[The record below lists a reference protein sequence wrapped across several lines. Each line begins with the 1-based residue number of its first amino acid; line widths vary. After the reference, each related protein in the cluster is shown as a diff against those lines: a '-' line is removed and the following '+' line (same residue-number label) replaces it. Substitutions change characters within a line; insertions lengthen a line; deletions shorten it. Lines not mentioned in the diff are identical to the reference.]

1 MVIEYITICFFS
13 LLGSGLTFFSGFGLG
28 TILVPVFAL
37 FFPLEIAIS
46 LTAIVH
52 FLNNLFKLFLVGRN
66 ASRSVVIRFGIPAIL
81 FAFLGA
87 YLLTVISGVQP
98 LISYSFLSKTADVTW
113 VKLIIG
119 LLLAFFA
126 LVDLIPSLS
135 KVNFSQKYIPLGGA
149 LSGFFGGLSGNQGA
163 LRSAFLIRANL
174 SKEQFI
180 ATGVIIAVLIDLSR
194 LTIYAADL
202 SKQYDKLDY
211 LLLTLAVLSAF
222 LGAYAGNKL
231 LKKVTIRFLQ
241 SFVAVMLLVFSV
253 LLMAGIF

>member
-66 ASRSVVIRFGIPAIL
+66 ASRSVVIRFGVPAIL

-98 LISYSFLSKTADVTW
+98 LISYSFLNKTADVTW

-135 KVNFSQKYIPLGGA
+135 KVNFSQKYMPLGGA

-202 SKQYDKLDY
+202 SKQYHKLDY
-211 LLLTLAVLSAF
+211 LLLTLTVLSAF
-222 LGAYAGNKL
+222 LGAYVGNKL
-231 LKKVTIRFLQ
+231 LKKITIRFLQ
-241 SFVAVMLLVFSV
+241 SFVAIMLLVFSM
-253 LLMAGIF
+253 LLMTGIF

>member
-28 TILVPVFAL
+28 TILVPVFAI

-66 ASRSVVIRFGIPAIL
+66 ANKSVVIRFGIPAIL

-98 LISYSFLSKTADVTW
+98 LFSYSFLTKTADVTW

-126 LVDLIPSLS
+126 LVDLMPSLS
-135 KVNFSQKYIPLGGA
+135 KINFSQKYIPLGGV

-231 LKKVTIRFLQ
+231 LKKVTIGFLQ
-241 SFVAVMLLVFSV
+241 TFVAIMLLVFSM
-253 LLMAGIF
+253 LLMTGIL

>member
-66 ASRSVVIRFGIPAIL
+66 ASRSVVIRFGVPAIL

-98 LISYSFLSKTADVTW
+98 LISYSFLSKTADITW

-135 KVNFSQKYIPLGGA
+135 KVNFSQKYMPLGGA

-241 SFVAVMLLVFSV
+241 SFVAIMLLVFSM
-253 LLMAGIF
+253 LLMTGIL

>member
-1 MVIEYITICFFS
+1 MIIEYITICFFS

-52 FLNNLFKLFLVGRN
+52 FLNNLFKLFLVGKN
-66 ASRSVVIRFGIPAIL
+66 ASKSVVIRFGLPAIL

-87 YLLTVISGVQP
+87 YLLTVISDVQP
-98 LISYSFLSKTADVTW
+98 LISYSFLSKKADVTW

-119 LLLAFFA
+119 SLLAFFA

-135 KVNFSQKYIPLGGA
+135 KVNFSQKYMPLGGA

-202 SKQYDKLDY
+202 SKQFDKLDY

-231 LKKVTIRFLQ
+231 LKKVTIGFLQ
-241 SFVAVMLLVFSV
+241 NFVAIMLLVFSM
-253 LLMAGIF
+253 LLITGIL

>member
-135 KVNFSQKYIPLGGA
+135 KVNFSQKYMPLGGA

-241 SFVAVMLLVFSV
+241 SFVAIMLLVFSM
-253 LLMAGIF
+253 LLMTGIL

>member
-66 ASRSVVIRFGIPAIL
+66 ASRSVVIRFGVPAIL

-135 KVNFSQKYIPLGGA
+135 KVNFSQKYMPLGGA

-241 SFVAVMLLVFSV
+241 SFVAIMLLVFSM
-253 LLMAGIF
+253 LLMTGIL

>member
-52 FLNNLFKLFLVGRN
+52 FLNNLFKLFLVGRS
-66 ASRSVVIRFGIPAIL
+66 ASKSVVIRFGIPAIL

-87 YLLTVISGVQP
+87 YLLTIISGVQP
-98 LISYSFLSKTADVTW
+98 LFSYAFLNKTADVTW

-119 LLLAFFA
+119 VLLAFFA

-135 KVNFSQKYIPLGGA
+135 KINFSQKYIPLGGA

-194 LTIYAADL
+194 LTIYTADL

-231 LKKVTIRFLQ
+231 LKKVTIGFLQ
-241 SFVAVMLLVFSV
+241 TFVAIMLLVFSM
-253 LLMAGIF
+253 LLMTGIL

>member
-1 MVIEYITICFFS
+1 MVIEYLIICFFS

-52 FLNNLFKLFLVGRN
+52 FLNNLFKLFLVGKN
-66 ASRSVVIRFGIPAIL
+66 ANKRVVIRFGIPAIL

-87 YLLTVISGVQP
+87 YLLTVISDVQP
-98 LISYSFLSKTADVTW
+98 LLSYAFLNKTADVTW

-126 LVDLIPSLS
+126 LVDLIPALS
-135 KVNFSQKYIPLGGA
+135 TMNFSQKYIPLGGA

-194 LTIYAADL
+194 LTIYASDL
-202 SKQYDKLDY
+202 SKQFHKLDY

-241 SFVAVMLLVFSV
+241 TFVASMLLVFSM
-253 LLMAGIF
+253 LLMTGIL